1 MSIITTDHLRA
12 YLDQVPAGATPD
24 AKLTDII
31 TRAQAIID
39 TTLGFSFFD
48 ADATWIGVAATQKR
62 VQSERSVYLKLPPYQ
77 VGSITAVSPI
87 TGITVSTD
95 LITDYE
101 EQARHHLYRPVGW
114 GGGRWA
120 ITAKYGYGPA
130 PASIVEICLELA
142 VNIWRQKGQ
151 GLFQQIQGV
160 DVVGNTVGGGSL
172 KYVGGLNAEQRKT
185 VMKVRAQYI
194 EVLH

>member
-1 MSIITTDHLRA
+1 MSIITTDQLRA
-12 YLDQVPAGATPD
+12 YLDQVPAGAAAD

-31 TRAQAIID
+31 TRAQGIID
-39 TTLGFSFFD
+39 TALGFSFFD
-48 ADATWIGVAATQKR
+48 TGAAWSGVTATQKR
-62 VQSERSVYLKLPPYQ
+62 VQSERSVYLKLPPYLD
-77 VGSITAVSPI
+77 GSITAVSPI
-87 TGITVSTD
+87 TGVTVSTD

-101 EQARHHLYRPVGW
+101 EQARFHLYRPKGW

-151 GLFQQIQGV
+151 GLFQQMQGV
-160 DVVGNTVGGGSL
+160 DAVGNAVGGGSI
-172 KYVGGLNAEQRKT
+172 KYIGGMTAEQRRT
-185 VMKVRAQYI
+185 VLKVRAQYI

>member
-77 VGSITAVSPI
+77 VGSITAVSPLDRNCCP
-87 TGITVSTD
+87 SPS
-95 LITDYE
+95 
-101 EQARHHLYRPVGW
+101 RR
-114 GGGRWA
+114 RRR
-120 ITAKYGYGPA
+120 
-130 PASIVEICLELA
+130 S
-142 VNIWRQKGQ
+142 R
-151 GLFQQIQGV
+151 
-160 DVVGNTVGGGSL
+160 
-172 KYVGGLNAEQRKT
+172 
-185 VMKVRAQYI
+185 
-194 EVLH
+194 